1 MGVLG
6 QSSNLRGEA
15 GDGAMF
21 LKGGGGIDSA
31 MHTMSIVSL

>member
-21 LKGGGGIDSA
+21 LKGWRGLIA
-31 MHTMSIVSL
+31 QCTLCQ